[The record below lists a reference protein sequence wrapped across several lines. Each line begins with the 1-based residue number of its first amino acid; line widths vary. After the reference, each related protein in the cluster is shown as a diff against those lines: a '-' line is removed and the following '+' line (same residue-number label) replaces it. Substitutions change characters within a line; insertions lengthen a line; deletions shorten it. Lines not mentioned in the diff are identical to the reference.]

1 MHNGVK
7 MEYNDENKKRL
18 EQQALA
24 GNRAA
29 QSMLNTLNSDNYD
42 NSMEINTSNNGVDFK
57 NVQMEYHNDRTGK
70 QFEKGDNVW
79 RRNFRTKEGKD
90 YINDFINL
98 NFTSPSGDSSNK
110 KDNTK
115 KRVIT
120 NTTRQFKYTND
131 GKYDDFDVT
140 NADHEQEVNDI
151 KNYFSYESA
160 EEAAKH
166 FDTSGLGNIEALW
179 NIYNKT
185 KGTIDFDQFIADIK
199 SGRRANDWDNDT
211 YRLLKNFGFI
221 GYDLNTPE
229 EVDARNAAALKQ
241 LGFDPE
247 KAKGI
252 VTIDKDGNAVLTSD
266 FMNSFGTEFGNKKGN
281 YWFNDQFANMAVNG
295 EDNPYTWLNGWTS
308 IGGKLYRSDSQE
320 VQDFLTNSGFTD
332 KNKQNLYNDAN
343 GIMQSLWGNN
353 IGYESYAPT
362 SFHSDWMASKKGLK
376 YRGLSGYDVGKDELG
391 RENQLVEYFDDTD
404 TRDAYGYINEPRY
417 AILNGNG
424 DFVKDVSL
432 NELQK
437 IGDVGAK
444 AVTLNKLMDASE
456 GKHFEGKYR
465 QLFQG
470 SNGLSDLQIFTD
482 PKTGE
487 TFIQDGDLKGD
498 QQGKAVKIPTEIAN
512 LLRDGKFYKYI
523 SSNKN
528 AKNRFYEYLREM
540 TATGFGSGVRSI
552 IDFGGFSGIA
562 PLLKGGTDNIIRKH
576 NLNIDLKSAG
586 YSSEEADAI
595 QKLLHKW
602 AYDSR
607 DAFAEKGLG
616 KSASERSARMIFS
629 PAATQGFKKGGLIP
643 KHALGDMIGES
654 KASEGTTKVNKIQG
668 RQESLKQSWGLG
680 SKDSKQWTDVDTA
693 TAVALASD
701 IGSLGLSFVPGA
713 NVLAAGAGA
722 VGSTATFTA
731 DVKRDGFQMKDLGSY
746 GLNLLMDAGTLIPFV
761 GGAAKLGKAGKL
773 ITKAAPTLIKAASIY
788 GLGDAFINTVKKI
801 SSGESF
807 TLDDVRRIVN
817 GISGGITL
825 SKTGLLPAVTKDKS
839 KPNIFKSNKT
849 GEPDIK
855 VDVDAIKKA
864 SKQDQL
870 IELQSQITANY
881 RKANKNT
888 KLSDDDILKLYDIP
902 TKKKLNLK
910 KKFWQSDR
918 VDTPLFESKSQWRPL
933 TNAEIIAKNKD
944 RNALQNWFWGT
955 HGRTFNNQIR
965 SGYTQYMHDVSGTV
979 TPKRIYTNT
988 INSSHFV
995 RPHYYPLLPNITSP
1009 TILPEERYYPGT
1021 EPVYEFKKG
1030 GVLKAQ
1036 RGTPLPQVVVPESV
1050 KQQLK
1055 AETQLKT
1062 PVNPGI
1068 SVLNAAAQA
1077 HLKSGN
1083 GSVKNE
1089 VVQSGA
1095 GSLGRNIDWGTAA
1108 IKGLE
1113 VANFARALNETR
1125 KVKDLYNRKAD
1136 ALEKTQMSHL
1146 PEINM
1151 RFQDPGYHKY
1161 DSDVADLYMRT
1172 GYQNQQ
1178 TSDPKLQAANMLG
1191 ANKLA
1196 MDHMVQKNQALSANW
1211 SQYLNNYQAQKN
1223 QYNQANW
1230 DIDAK
1235 NAQIRNAA
1243 TNLRLTGEADAN
1255 TQRSQIF
1262 DKAVNA
1268 LQSEL
1273 TLQDRAKYQIEQQ
1286 KNAIL
1291 SSSAYASNPDIY
1303 KPVLTRLGSDEYFNT
1318 VLKGIRYQP
1327 VRTAKKG
1334 GKVERSVSEQM
1345 LLDNQKIVAKAL
1357 EKMSDN
1363 TMKLILKAL
1372 S

>member
-1 MHNGVK
+1 

-57 NVQMEYHNDRTGK
+57 NVQMEYRNDRTGR
-70 QFEKGDNVW
+70 QFEKGDNAW
-79 RRNFRTKEGKD
+79 RRNFRTQEGKD

-98 NFTSPSGDSSNK
+98 NFTAPSGDSSNQ
-110 KDNTK
+110 KDDAK
-115 KRVIT
+115 KRAIT
-120 NTTRQFKYTND
+120 NTTRQFKYTTD

-140 NADHEQEVNDI
+140 NADYEQAVNDI
-151 KNYFSYESA
+151 KNYFSYGSA

-166 FDTSGLGNIEALW
+166 FDTSGLGNVEALW

-199 SGRRANDWDNDT
+199 SGRRSNDWDNDT

-221 GYDLNTPE
+221 GYDPNTPE
-229 EVDARNAAALKQ
+229 EVGARNAAALTQ

-404 TRDAYGYINEPRY
+404 ARDAYGYINVPRY

-465 QLFQG
+465 TLFQG
-470 SNGLSDLQIFTD
+470 SNGLSDLQVFTD

-487 TFIQDGDLKGD
+487 TFIQDSDLKGK
-498 QQGKAVKIPTEIAN
+498 QQGKAIKLPTELAAM
-512 LLRDGKFYKYI
+512 LKDQKFYNYI
-523 SSNKN
+523 TSNKN
-528 AKNRFYEYLREM
+528 AKNRFYKYLREM
-540 TATGFGSGVRSI
+540 TS
-552 IDFGGFSGIA
+552 SGIGDWFRNSA
-562 PLLKGGTDNIIRKH
+562 SSPIGTIGYAGNLLRWANIKS
-576 NLNIDLKSAG
+576 DLKSAG
-586 YSSEEADAI
+586 YSEDEADKI
-595 QKLLHKW
+595 RDLLEKW

-607 DAFAEKGLG
+607 DTFAEKGLG
-616 KSASERSARMIFS
+616 KSASERSARMILS

-788 GLGDAFINTVKKI
+788 GLGDAFVNTVKKI

-817 GISGGITL
+817 GISGGVTL

-864 SKQDQL
+864 PKQDQL

-955 HGRTFNNQIR
+955 NGRTFNNQIR
-965 SGYTQYMHDVSGTV
+965 SGYTQYMHDVSGKV

-995 RPHYYPLLPNITSP
+995 RPHHYPLLPNITSP
-1009 TILPEERYYPGT
+1009 TILPEEVYYPGT

-1036 RGTPLPQVVVPESV
+1036 RGIPLPQVVVPESV

-1068 SVLNAAAQA
+1068 SALNAAAQD

-1178 TSDPKLQAANMLG
+1178 TSDPKLQAANMLS

-1196 MDHMVQKNQALSANW
+1196 MDHMAQKNQALSANW
-1211 SQYLNNYQAQKN
+1211 SQYLNNYQTQKN

-1262 DKAVNA
+1262 DKAANA
-1268 LQSEL
+1268 LQNEL
-1273 TLQDRAKYQIEQQ
+1273 TLNDRADYAISQRRDALLAAKASARGANS
-1286 KNAIL
+1286 NADV
-1291 SSSAYASNPDIY
+1291 SAYDNALAQLNTPDYRTNIIKGLRY
-1303 KPVLTRLGSDEYFNT
+1303 TPT
-1318 VLKGIRYQP
+1318 VRS
-1327 VRTAKKG
+1327 AKKG